1 MNLPGED
8 PRERDGNRKMCTDD
22 DDLCEKPRD
31 CRTALLVLGRG
42 LRNGKPA
49 TKVLL
54 KPGTG
59 RRHQLRVHCL
69 YIGHTI
75 IGDYT
80 YSERKDCEPHR
91 TFLHS
96 FRLVLENEIERID
109 ERTLDPFTS
118 GDPWNQWVSS
128 DSVRNID
135 DDIFREIDRL
145 V

>member
-1 MNLPGED
+1 
-8 PRERDGNRKMCTDD
+8 MCTDD
-22 DDLCEKPRD
+22 DSLCEKPRE

-69 YIGHTI
+69 HIGHTI

-96 FRLVLENEIERID
+96 FRLIIDSEIERID
-109 ERTLDPFTS
+109 VRTNDPFTES
-118 GDPWNQWVSS
+118 DPRNQWTAT
-128 DSVRNID
+128 DCIRTMD
-135 DDIFREIDRL
+135 DDVFNEIDQL
-145 V
+145 L